1 MVNQQLI
8 NYIKK
13 QIKAGYDVNTI
24 KSYLTKHG
32 YKPQNVNDAINSI
45 YSPEVKH
52 VVHHISKTTI
62 LSIAALSI
70 IILLIAS
77 GIYFY
82 LAKPTQQAQ
91 LLDLRT
97 SLLKDNLNQGD
108 KLEFNIEL
116 SNLGKSKRYD
126 VILKHEIVNTD
137 IYSQE
142 TIAVETS
149 TSKTSYIQL
158 PPELTPKRYTLKT
171 IASYS
176 NKKAF
181 STFTFNV
188 VKKGEQ
194 PKTTKCIENWECT
207 QWQPE
212 ECPNNEQQ
220 TRTCNDLNNC
230 QTTLY
235 KPETTKS
242 CTKIIE
248 QEPKQPTITKKPS
261 DFSGRT
267 IWEKL
272 DIIKQLAGS
281 DPNQALNDCPTFEID
296 SHKDECYFNIAEV
309 TKSDVICKRITSER
323 TKDKCYS
330 NVAKLT
336 SDNTICEEIIKQ
348 TRKDACYMNFVNKGD
363 YSICDKIDNSY
374 LKDACVALRDTPEGI
389 LVS

>member
-1 MVNQQLI
+1 MVNQTLVK
-8 NYIKK
+8 YIKK
-13 QIKAGYDVNTI
+13 QIKAGYSVNTI
-24 KSYLTKHG
+24 KYYLTKHG
-32 YKPQNVNDAINSI
+32 YNTQTVNDAINSI

-62 LSIAALSI
+62 VSLAAVTVIL
-70 IILLIAS
+70 LLIAS

-82 LAKPTQQAQ
+82 LAKPSQPSQ

-97 SLLKDNLNQGD
+97 SLLKDNIEEGD

-126 VILKHEIVNTD
+126 VFLRHEIIGTD
-137 IYSQE
+137 IFKQE

-149 TSKTSYIQL
+149 TSKTSHIQL
-158 PPELTPKRYTLKT
+158 PSELTPKRYTLKT
-171 IASYS
+171 IASYGD
-176 NKKAF
+176 KKAF
-181 STFTFNV
+181 STFGFNV
-188 VKKGEQ
+188 IKEGEEI
-194 PKTTKCIENWECT
+194 TTKCTENWDCT

-212 ECPNNEQQ
+212 TCPATEQQ

-235 KPETTKS
+235 KPETTRT
-242 CTKIIE
+242 CTYIPD
-248 QEPKQPTITKKPS
+248 QEPTQQPT

-272 DIIKQLAGS
+272 DIIKEIANTN
-281 DPNQALNDCPTFEID
+281 PTQALNDCATFEIE
-296 SHKDECYFNIAEV
+296 SHRDECYFNVAET
-309 TKSDVICKRITSER
+309 TKSDVICKRIISER
-323 TKDKCYS
+323 TKDKCFS
-330 NVAKLT
+330 NVAKLI
-336 SDNTICEEIIKQ
+336 SDNTICEKITKQ
-348 TRKDACYMNFVNKGD
+348 TRKDSCYMNFVNNGD

-374 LKDACVALRDTPEGI
+374 LKEACIALRDTPEGI

>member
-13 QIKAGYDVNTI
+13 QIKAGYSVNTI
-24 KSYLTKHG
+24 KYYLTKHG
-32 YKPQNVNDAINSI
+32 YSTQTVNDAINSI
-45 YSPEVKH
+45 SSPEVKH

-62 LSIAALSI
+62 ISLAVVSIVL
-70 IILLIAS
+70 LLIAS

-82 LAKPTQQAQ
+82 LAKPSQPAQ

-97 SLLKDNLNQGD
+97 SLLKDNVKGGD

-116 SNLGKSKRYD
+116 SNLGKTKRYD
-126 VILKHEIVNTD
+126 VVLRHEIIGTE
-137 IYSQE
+137 IYNQE

-158 PPELTPKRYTLKT
+158 PSELTPKRYTLKT
-171 IASYS
+171 IASYGD
-176 NKKAF
+176 KKAF
-181 STFTFNV
+181 STFGFNV
-188 VKKGEQ
+188 VKEGEEV
-194 PKTTKCIENWECT
+194 TTSCTENWECSE
-207 QWQPE
+207 WQPTT
-212 ECPNNEQQ
+212 CPTTEQQ
-220 TRTCNDLNNC
+220 TRTCNDLKNC
-230 QTTLY
+230 GTTLY
-235 KPETTKS
+235 KPETTRS
-242 CTKIIE
+242 CTYITD
-248 QEPKQPTITKKPS
+248 QEPSQPTITEKPS

-296 SHKDECYFNIAEV
+296 SHKDECYFNVAEV
-309 TKSDVICKRITSER
+309 TKSDVICKRIISER
-323 TKDKCYS
+323 TKDKCFS

-336 SDNTICEEIIKQ
+336 TDNSICEKIIKQ
-348 TRKDACYMNFVNKGD
+348 TRKDSCYMNFVNSGD

-374 LKDACVALRDTPEGI
+374 LKEACIALRDTPEGI